1 MREELRASLGS
12 FITLWNALAEWVT
25 ADTRACLQQLR
36 SPPVAAAAAAAAAAG
51 SAGDAAQVCQ
61 RHSLP
66 LIVLILF
73 HVRFAQFGSFQRICA
88 SAMRKRMRSMYTIYW
103 SVRGLL

>member
-36 SPPVAAAAAAAAAAG
+36 SPPIAATAAAAAAG

-61 RHSLP
+61 HHSLP

-73 HVRFAQFGSFQRICA
+73 YVRFAQFGSVQRTCA
-88 SAMRKRMRSMYTIYW
+88 SATHMRSMYTIYW